1 MRFWTSFGLIWL
13 DFNLLELLFYNL
25 SPISAHFGAI
35 YDKRIV
41 AILYSYIINIILIFR
56 SAMAIVWGPVLLV
69 FVFFIVK
76 TMGQK
81 EVAQI
86 RCDATDEVEF

>member
-1 MRFWTSFGLIWL
+1 
-13 DFNLLELLFYNL
+13 
-25 SPISAHFGAI
+25 
-35 YDKRIV
+35 
-41 AILYSYIINIILIFR
+41 
-56 SAMAIVWGPVLLV
+56 MAIVWGPVLLC

-86 RCDATDEVEF
+86 RCVATDEVEFQQPTLATPIVVLFIKC